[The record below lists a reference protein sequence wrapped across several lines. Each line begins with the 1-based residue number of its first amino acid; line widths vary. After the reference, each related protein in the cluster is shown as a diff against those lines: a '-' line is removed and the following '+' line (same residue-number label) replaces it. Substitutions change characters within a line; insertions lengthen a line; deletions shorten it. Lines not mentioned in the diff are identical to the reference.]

1 MTACPD
7 CARLQDENRRLRR
20 LALHQQRVLE
30 SVRVLV
36 ARRRLPRMPRQTL
49 QLAKCGPNGQ
59 AERSQGG
66 VGAERAVGTVLEAA
80 PGAAREEA

>member
-7 CARLQDENRRLRR
+7 CARLRDENRRLRR

-30 SVRVLV
+30 TVRMTV
-36 ARRRLPRMPRQTL
+36 ARRRLPAVPRQTS
-49 QLAKCGPNGQ
+49 QDGTGRANGL